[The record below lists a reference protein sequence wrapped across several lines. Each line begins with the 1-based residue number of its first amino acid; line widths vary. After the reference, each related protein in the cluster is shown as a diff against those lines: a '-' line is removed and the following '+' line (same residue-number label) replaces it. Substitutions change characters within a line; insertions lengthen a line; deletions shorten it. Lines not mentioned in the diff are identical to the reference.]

1 MIYLY
6 VFGMNYNPITKT
18 DEVELTEV
26 KIPAKTEEEAY
37 ERLKEMVGGV
47 MAKKFYLDDIRDY

>member
-6 VFGMNYNPITKT
+6 VFGMNYNPITKK

-26 KIPAKTEEEAY
+26 KIPAKTEDEAY
-37 ERLKEMVGGV
+37 KRLKEMVGGV
-47 MAKKFYLDDIRDY
+47 MAKKFYLNDVRDY